1 MTPFERVPKYE
12 TLCSVEESPQAHGYA
27 WTYSRDFSGKQERHR
42 GIAIEGKMGILTEM
56 KRFVLFLPVIAVAAC
71 FALGFSS
78 CGSAPSEVI
87 VRKNTS
93 SAAHWL
99 KNCTKISWLP
109 RQVSGRYD
117 GASALDNINQ
127 SAAGYAAKRSSY
139 GTAPGGYVWLDS
151 RMLRAMRDLAK
162 RGYTFRVTALAGAS
176 HSSNSRHYAGL
187 AFDIDQIN
195 GQKVGYGN
203 PYWRTFL
210 KRCRELGA
218 TETLGPGDRGHS
230 THIHAAWAK

>member
-1 MTPFERVPKYE
+1 
-12 TLCSVEESPQAHGYA
+12 
-27 WTYSRDFSGKQERHR
+27 
-42 GIAIEGKMGILTEM
+42 M
-56 KRFVLFLPVIAVAAC
+56 KCFVLFLPVIVVAAC
-71 FALGFSS
+71 FGLGFSS
-78 CGSAPSEVI
+78 CGSAPSEVE
-87 VRKNTS
+87 VKKNTS
-93 SAAHWL
+93 SAAQWL

-127 SAAGYAAKRSSY
+127 AAGGHAAKRSSY
-139 GTAPGGYVWLDS
+139 GTAPGGYVRLDF
-151 RMLRAMRDLAK
+151 RMLLAMHDLAK
-162 RGYTFRVTALAGAS
+162 GGYTFRVTAVAGAS

-187 AFDIDQIN
+187 AFDVDTIN
-195 GQKVGYGN
+195 GQRVGYGN

-230 THIHAAWAK
+230 THIHAAWPR